1 MSTQGNKFLD
11 SPLQQSA
18 LKFARNC
25 HKGQYRKGSPRQYIT
40 HCMEVARI
48 LHKNGYSDE
57 IVAAGLLHDTVEDT
71 KASFEDLER
80 LFGEKVSD
88 LVKHV
93 TEDRSL
99 NLPWLERKVMY
110 VKSISNAPEG
120 SVAISAADK
129 LHNITET
136 FQDWL
141 KVGDA
146 VFLIFNADKENQ
158 KWFYRSLSE
167 MYIIRGLFFEN
178 RSLLKIA
185 QSINKVLAKMSM

>member
-1 MSTQGNKFLD
+1 MSTKKKEFLNT
-11 SPLQQSA
+11 PLQESA
-18 LKFARNC
+18 LKFAKNC
-25 HKGQYRKGSPRQYIT
+25 HKGQYRKGTSRPYIT

-48 LHKNGYSDE
+48 LNKNGYSDE

-71 KASFEDLER
+71 EASFEDLER
-80 LFGEKVSD
+80 LFGEEVSD

-93 TEDRSL
+93 TEDKTL
-99 NLPWLERKVMY
+99 DLPWLERKVMY

-136 FQDWL
+136 FQNWL

-146 VFLIFNADKENQ
+146 VFLLFNADKENQ

-167 MYIIRGLFFEN
+167 MYIVRGLFFEN